1 MLTNDFTLDA
11 KSIQRLSN
19 KGLAQEHLRSQ
30 IVDKELDLYL
40 ELWHSQGLEIIKH
53 HGSYY
58 FSTRFASIADGEF
71 CIVDIETNGSK
82 IDKHQIIEI
91 AALKIKDGKVIDRF
105 ESLVKCKEINVHI
118 TQITGICA
126 EDTKDAPPLKDV
138 LYKFKAFLANSIF
151 VAHDVK
157 FDYSFVSLS
166 LQKIG
171 LEPLLNRSLCSL
183 ALAQRTIV
191 SYRYALSYL
200 NDTFQLNPD
209 ATHHR
214 AMSDVKTTY
223 ELFKL
228 SLESIK
234 KRDKDVKSVENLIK
248 FSKDA
253 KRLKRP
259 KFDPLLLENQEE
271 EKEEVKKEDSAYSA

>member
-11 KSIQRLSN
+11 KSIQKLSN
-19 KGLAQEHLRSQ
+19 KGLALEHLKSQ
-30 IVDKELDLYL
+30 IDDSQLDLYL

-58 FSTRFASIADGEF
+58 FSTRFTSIPDGEF

-82 IDKHQIIEI
+82 IDKHQIIEL
-91 AALKIKDGKVIDRF
+91 AAIKIKDGKVIDRF
-105 ESLVKCKEINVHI
+105 ESLVKCKEINIHI
-118 TQITGICA
+118 SEITGIKV
-126 EDTKDAPPLKDV
+126 EDTEGAPPLKEV
-138 LYKFKAFLANSIF
+138 LYKFRAFLANAIF

-166 LQKIG
+166 MQKIG

-183 ALAQRTIV
+183 ALAQRSIV

-200 NDTFQLNPD
+200 NDIFNLNPD

-214 AMSDVKTTY
+214 AMSDVMTTY

-228 SLESIK
+228 SLDGIK
-234 KRDKDVKSVENLIK
+234 KANKEIKSVENLIK

-259 KFDPLLLENQEE
+259 KFDPLLLESQKEE
-271 EKEEVKKEDSAYSA
+271 EKEVKKEDSAHSA